1 VTYPWDRDEGTEIRV
16 ADYSSTGPLIKRRI
30 YQLSLVLPVAT
41 DRGQKR
47 LLMVTIEEM
56 VVNQEM

>member
-1 VTYPWDRDEGTEIRV
+1 VTYPWDRGEGTEIRV